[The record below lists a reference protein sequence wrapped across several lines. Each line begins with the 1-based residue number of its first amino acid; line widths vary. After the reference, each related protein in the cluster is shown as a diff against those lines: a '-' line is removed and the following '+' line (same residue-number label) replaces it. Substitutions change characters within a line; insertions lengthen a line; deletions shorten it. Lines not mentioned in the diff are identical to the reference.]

1 MAMTNYRNNWLRIGF
16 TETDLAEDGS
26 DRFIDAMVLRGDAET
41 IAPGLRAHF
50 DAGANQVCIQPL
62 HAEGDSEARD
72 RTLSALAGVG
82 ALDTTALSR

>member
-16 TETDLAEDGS
+16 TEADFADGGS
-26 DRFIDAMVLRGDAET
+26 DRFIDAMVLWGDAAM
-41 IAPGLRAHF
+41 IARGLRAHI
-50 DAGANQVCIQPL
+50 DAGANQVCIQPV
-62 HAEGDSEARD
+62 HAEEDSEARD